1 MLKVISA
8 PLELRG
14 IANNTSKKGNLY
26 YTLNCESEDGTPHAL
41 YCPEVKAL
49 PQGLKKGDMVK
60 VTFDV
65 TYFKGNE
72 RLVVAQVERFS
83 E

>member
-1 MLKVISA
+1 MLKVTSA

-26 YTLNCESEDGTPHAL
+26 YTLNCESEDGSPHGL
-41 YCPEVKAL
+41 YCPSADSL
-49 PQGLKKGDMVK
+49 PQGLKKGDMIK
-60 VTFDV
+60 VEFEV

-72 RLVVAQVERFS
+72 RLVVAKVERAV
-83 E
+83 

>member
-1 MLKVISA
+1 MLKVTSA

-26 YTLNCESEDGTPHAL
+26 YTLNCESEDGSPYAL
-41 YCPEVKAL
+41 YCPKVEAL

-60 VTFDV
+60 VTFEV

-72 RLVVAQVERFS
+72 RLVVDKVERVN
-83 E
+83 